1 MRLSNIVTKKGD
13 SGKTSIGSGERVSK
27 DHPRVHAMGA
37 VDHLNSTIGWSMIEA
52 NNIFKD
58 DLKEIQ
64 NDLFDLGAELAV
76 PSLENKKLKLE
87 RLDWLE
93 SRIKD
98 INNNLKPLTEF
109 ILPGG
114 TEFASR
120 LHLARTECRH
130 AERQVVTVNIKLDN
144 NHIPYLNRLSD
155 YLFVLARYVNSK
167 KGQKENMWKNKTSNE
182 L

>member
-1 MRLSNIVTKKGD
+1 MRLSNIVTRTGD
-13 SGKTSIGSGERVSK
+13 AGKTSIGSGERVSK
-27 DHPRVHAMGA
+27 DHPRIHAMGA
-37 VDHLNSTIGWSMIEA
+37 VDHLNSIIGWSVIEA
-52 NNIFKD
+52 SKIFKD

-76 PSLENKKLKLE
+76 PSLDNLKLKKE
-87 RLDWLE
+87 RLDWLDNK
-93 SRIKD
+93 IKE
-98 INNNLKPLTEF
+98 INSKLEPLTEF

-120 LHLARTECRH
+120 LHIARTECRH
-130 AERQVVTVNIKLDN
+130 AERQVVPISAKSDN
-144 NHIPYLNRLSD
+144 NQIPYLNRLSD
-155 YLFVLARYVNSK
+155 YLFVAARSVNSK